1 MLSKLLKYEFKA
13 TSRIFL
19 PMYALL
25 IVFALINKLFMSI
38 NSEFLKIPR
47 VIAMS
52 AFVIIIV
59 GIFVV
64 TLVVTIQRFHKN
76 LLNDEGYLSFTLPV
90 KAHTHVDSKII
101 VTIVWYILSTVA
113 AALAILVLALD
124 QQSNADFQRFFL
136 ELGEAIRMIGP
147 QSAVLIVEMLV
158 AALLC
163 IYCGTIQIYA
173 SIAIGNLS
181 SKHKLLAGIG
191 AYLGLGMIEQ
201 IFVSIFM
208 SFSGESFRKLF
219 YLNTPQSVVYGT
231 EVCMLIMIIYFV
243 VFSAAFYIL
252 TNWLLKNKLN
262 LE

>member
-59 GIFVV
+59 GIFVM
-64 TLVVTIQRFHKN
+64 TLVVTIQRFNKN
-76 LLNDEGYLSFTLPV
+76 LLTDEGYLSFTLPV
-90 KAHTHVDSKII
+90 KAHTHIDCKII
-101 VTIVWYILSTVA
+101 VTMVWYILSAVA
-113 AALAILVLALD
+113 AVLAILVLALD
-124 QQSNADFQRFFL
+124 QQSIADFQRFFL
-136 ELGEAIRMIGP
+136 EFGEAIRQVGP
-147 QSAVLIVEMLV
+147 QSAVLILEMSV

-173 SIAIGNLS
+173 SIAVGNLS

-201 IFVSIFM
+201 IIVSIFM
-208 SFSGESFRKLF
+208 SFNADNLRNFF
-219 YLNTPQSVVYGT
+219 YPNTIPSVISAV
-231 EVCMLIMIIYFV
+231 EIVIFIMIVYFV